1 MDRAYVMELVKSFQT
16 GGMTRR
22 EFTKRATAA
31 LGSVAMVNLL
41 LAACQPISP
50 NQTSQSTQPQAT
62 TATITNTATTT
73 STGAMTNTAT
83 ATTTITTSADGLT
96 AGMVDYPNG
105 DNKTLMGY
113 QARPNDAQPHAA
125 VVVIQEWW
133 GLNENIKDIA
143 RRFAHEGFVALAP
156 DLYHGKVVSEPN
168 EAQKLVMEL
177 DMKAAVQEIQQ
188 AIAYLV
194 KQDYVAPKKVG
205 IVGFCMGGRLA
216 LMTALVDANLG
227 ATVAFYGSPLTPQ
240 QAAEVKAPVLGLYG
254 DKDQS
259 NPVDKVKAMQDAL
272 TQAGV
277 KNDFQIYPGAP
288 HAFFN
293 DTQPSYNK
301 AAATDAWPRT
311 LAWFR
316 DNLKG

>member
-16 GGMTRR
+16 GGITRR
-22 EFTKRATAA
+22 EFTKRATIA
-31 LGSVAMVNLL
+31 LGSVSMVNLL

-50 NQTSQSTQPQAT
+50 NQTPKGTLPEGN
-62 TATITNTATTT
+62 TATITGTTATTGT
-73 STGAMTNTAT
+73 TTITNTAT
-83 ATTTITTSADGLT
+83 ATTTITTSESGLT
-96 AGMVDYPNG
+96 TGLIDYPNG
-105 DNKTLMGY
+105 DNGTLMGY
-113 QARPNDAQPHAA
+113 QARPDDDQPHPA

-156 DLYHGKVVSEPN
+156 DLYHGKVASEPN

-177 DMKAAVQEIQQ
+177 DMNAAVKEIQQ
-188 AIAYLV
+188 AIAFLV
-194 KQDYVAPKKVG
+194 KQDNVAPKKVG

-216 LMTALVDANLG
+216 LMTARIEPNLG
-227 ATVAFYGSPLTPQ
+227 ATVAFYGSPLTAQ
-240 QAAEVKAPVLGLYG
+240 EATEVKAPVLGLYG

-259 NPVDKVKAMQDAL
+259 NPVAKIKAMQDAL
-272 TQAGV
+272 TQAGI
-277 KNDFQIYPGAP
+277 KNEFHIYPGAM

-293 DTQPSYNK
+293 DTQPSYNM

-316 DNLKG
+316 DNLTS

>member
-22 EFTKRATAA
+22 QFTKRATVA

-50 NQTSQSTQPQAT
+50 NPAPTATSTSETITGT
-62 TATITNTATTT
+62 TATTGTTT
-73 STGAMTNTAT
+73 LTHTAT
-83 ATTTITTSADGLT
+83 ATTTITTDESGLT
-96 AGMVDYPNG
+96 TGTVEYPG
-105 DNKTLMGY
+105 SDNKTLMGY
-113 QARPNDAQPHAA
+113 QARPDDSEAHPT
-125 VVVIQEWW
+125 VIVIQEWW

-143 RRFAHEGFVALAP
+143 RRFAKEGFVALAP
-156 DLYHGKVVSEPN
+156 DLYHGKVASEPN

-177 DMKAAVQEIQQ
+177 DMNAAVQEIQQ
-188 AIAYLV
+188 AIAYLGQ
-194 KQDYVAPKKVG
+194 QDYVAPKKLG

-216 LMTALVDANLG
+216 LMTARVESNLG
-227 ATVAFYGSPLTPQ
+227 AVIAFYGSPLTP
-240 QAAEVKAPVLGLYG
+240 EESTELKAPLLGLYG

-259 NPVDKVKAMQDAL
+259 NPVDKVKAMQAAL
-272 TQAGV
+272 DKAGI
-277 KNDFQIYPGAP
+277 KNEFHIYAGAS

-293 DTQPSYNK
+293 DTQPSYNI

>member
-1 MDRAYVMELVKSFQT
+1 MELVKSFQT

-113 QARPNDAQPHAA
+113 QARPNDAQPNA
-125 VVVIQEWW
+125 VVVVI
-133 GLNENIKDIA
+133 
-143 RRFAHEGFVALAP
+143 
-156 DLYHGKVVSEPN
+156 
-168 EAQKLVMEL
+168 
-177 DMKAAVQEIQQ
+177 
-188 AIAYLV
+188 
-194 KQDYVAPKKVG
+194 
-205 IVGFCMGGRLA
+205 
-216 LMTALVDANLG
+216 
-227 ATVAFYGSPLTPQ
+227 
-240 QAAEVKAPVLGLYG
+240 
-254 DKDQS
+254 
-259 NPVDKVKAMQDAL
+259 
-272 TQAGV
+272 
-277 KNDFQIYPGAP
+277 
-288 HAFFN
+288 
-293 DTQPSYNK
+293 
-301 AAATDAWPRT
+301 
-311 LAWFR
+311 
-316 DNLKG
+316 

>member
-22 EFTKRATAA
+22 EFTRRATLAIGSTAA
-31 LGSVAMVNLL
+31 VNLL

-50 NQTSQSTQPQAT
+50 NQAPAATTPQAS
-62 TATITNTATTT
+62 TATITDTTATTGT
-73 STGAMTNTAT
+73 TTMTATNT
-83 ATTTITTSADGLT
+83 ATTTITTSESGLKT
-96 AGMVDYPNG
+96 EMVDYPNA
-105 DNKTLMGY
+105 DNKSLMAY
-113 QARPNDAQPHAA
+113 QARPDDGQPHAA

-143 RRFAHEGFVALAP
+143 RRFAHEGYVALAP
-156 DLYHGKVVSEPN
+156 DLYHGKVATEPN

-194 KQDYVAPKKVG
+194 KQDSVSPKKVG
-205 IVGFCMGGRLA
+205 VVGFCMGGRLA
-216 LMTALVDANLG
+216 LMTGRADPNLG
-227 ATVAFYGSPLTPQ
+227 AVIAFYGSPLTAQ
-240 QAAEVKAPVLGLYG
+240 ESTEVKAPVLGLYG

-259 NPVDKVKAMQDAL
+259 NPVDKIKTMQDAL
-272 TQAGV
+272 TQAGI
-277 KNDFQIYPGAP
+277 KNQFVIYPGAA

-311 LAWFR
+311 LAWFK

>member
-22 EFTKRATAA
+22 DFTKRATVA

-50 NQTSQSTQPQAT
+50 NQAPTAT
-62 TATITNTATTT
+62 TATGTITNTTATTGT
-73 STGAMTNTAT
+73 TTLTNTST
-83 ATTTITTSADGLT
+83 ATTTITTDESGLT
-96 AGMVDYPNG
+96 TGMVEYPG
-105 DNKTLMGY
+105 LDNQTLTGY
-113 QARPNDAQPHAA
+113 QARPDDGQPHP
-125 VVVIQEWW
+125 VVIVIQEWW

-143 RRFAHEGFVALAP
+143 RRFAKEGFVALAP
-156 DLYHGKVVSEPN
+156 DLYHGKVATEPN

-177 DMKAAVQEIQQ
+177 DMNAAVQEIQQ
-188 AIAYLV
+188 AVAYLI
-194 KQDYVAPKKVG
+194 KQDYAAPKKVG

-216 LMTALVDANLG
+216 LMTGRVDANLG
-227 ATVAFYGSPLTPQ
+227 AVIAFYGSPLTPQ
-240 QAAEVKAPVLGLYG
+240 ESAELKAPVLGLYG

-259 NPVDKVKAMQDAL
+259 NPVDKVKAMQAAL
-272 TQAGV
+272 DKAGI
-277 KNDFQIYPGAP
+277 KNEFQIYPGAP

-293 DTQPSYNK
+293 DTQPSYNV

-316 DNLKG
+316 DNLKS

>member
-22 EFTKRATAA
+22 QFTKRATVA

-41 LAACQPISP
+41 LTACQPISP
-50 NQTSQSTQPQAT
+50 SQTPAAT
-62 TATITNTATTT
+62 TATGTITGTTATTSTATLTTT
-73 STGAMTNTAT
+73 ST
-83 ATTTITTSADGLT
+83 ATTTITTDESGLT
-96 AGMVDYPNG
+96 TGMVEYPG
-105 DNKTLMGY
+105 IDNQTLMGY
-113 QARPNDAQPHAA
+113 QARPADDQPHPTII
-125 VVVIQEWW
+125 VIQEWW

-143 RRFAHEGFVALAP
+143 RRFAKEGFVALAP
-156 DLYHGKVVSEPN
+156 DLYHGKVATEPN

-177 DMKAAVQEIQQ
+177 DMNAAVQEIQQ
-188 AIAYLV
+188 AVAYLGQ
-194 KQDYVAPKKVG
+194 QDYVAPKKLG

-216 LMTALVDANLG
+216 LMTGRVEQNLG
-227 ATVAFYGSPLTPQ
+227 AVVAFYGSPLTAQ
-240 QAAEVKAPVLGLYG
+240 EAAELKAPVLGLYG

-259 NPVDKVKAMQDAL
+259 NPVDKVKAMQAAL
-272 TQAGV
+272 DKAGIQ
-277 KNDFQIYPGAP
+277 NEFQIYAGAP

-293 DTQPSYNK
+293 DTQPSYNV

-316 DNLKG
+316 DHLKS